1 MNTMGGP
8 ALIINPSDGVFIADL
23 CGFILALPV
32 ALFLV
37 YWMSDVKNRMSVVV
51 GGFIGAFI
59 GFVGI
64 LAWVGTL
71 IYDTDLPGASPVA
84 VFFGSLLICSAAGLI
99 VGILADLIV
108 ARLTARD
115 YRRRQAFAE

>member
-1 MNTMGGP
+1 MGGP
-8 ALIINPSDGVFIADL
+8 ALIINPSDGVFIADFF
-23 CGFILALPV
+23 GFILALPV

-37 YWMSDVKNRMSVVV
+37 FWMSSVRNRMSVVV
-51 GGFIGAFI
+51 GGFIGSFI

-71 IYDTDLPGASPVA
+71 IYDTDLPDASPVA

-99 VGILADLIV
+99 AGILADVIV
-108 ARLTARD
+108 ARLTFRD
-115 YRRRQAFAE
+115 YRRRQALPE